1 MQVNGEEKIN
11 DATLPVLAHCLKDVD
26 TGRPTKAEL
35 WPREQAES
43 GLGLGVLGLLD
54 TESLGSAKLRPTG
67 ASYQAATRDL
77 LQLGTWVNQTKT
89 ANDLADKLEK
99 YEGGFETYEDE
110 EKAAAMSWF
119 VPSTAEEDLES
130 PREEL
135 NMPDDEGRDSD
146 ETKERGTREKAKGE
160 KLPFDIDLDLGLR
173 SFDSDDSNYS
183 DDGVKSYYI
192 ANVAKAKKAKEER
205 DALRVENS
213 KLKME
218 NERLLAQNGE
228 LMNAMRMA
236 DMMGCFDNLDK
247 EKSKDAEQKL
257 SK

>member
-1 MQVNGEEKIN
+1 MMFWTIH
-11 DATLPVLAHCLKDVD
+11 TIYFLK
-26 TGRPTKAEL
+26 A
-35 WPREQAES
+35 
-43 GLGLGVLGLLD
+43 LGPWL
-54 TESLGSAKLRPTG
+54 
-67 ASYQAATRDL
+67 ASYQKATRDL
-77 LQLGTWVNQTKT
+77 LQLGTWVNQVKT
-89 ANDLADKLEK
+89 PNVLADKLEK

-110 EKAAAMSWF
+110 EKARAVSWF
-119 VPSTAEEDLES
+119 VPSTAEEEDLES
-130 PREEL
+130 LKEEL
-135 NMPDDEGRDSD
+135 YMPDDEGRDSN
-146 ETKERGTREKAKGE
+146 ETKEEGAGEKAKGE

-192 ANVAKAKKAKEER
+192 ANVAKAKKAKDER

-228 LMNAMRMA
+228 LMDCVRMA
-236 DMMGCFDNLDK
+236 SLMGCFDNLDK
-247 EKSKDAEQKL
+247 EKSKDAKPKL

>member
-1 MQVNGEEKIN
+1 MLVGAVNR
-11 DATLPVLAHCLKDVD
+11 AVD
-26 TGRPTKAEL
+26 RTEFNYLCTGFCNKTTIRSSA
-35 WPREQAES
+35 
-43 GLGLGVLGLLD
+43 V
-54 TESLGSAKLRPTG
+54 GS
-67 ASYQAATRDL
+67 
-77 LQLGTWVNQTKT
+77 
-89 ANDLADKLEK
+89 
-99 YEGGFETYEDE
+99 EGGFETCEDE

-119 VPSTAEEDLES
+119 VPSIAEEDLES

-135 NMPDDEGRDSD
+135 NMPDDEGRNSD
-146 ETKERGTREKAKGE
+146 ETKERGAREKAKGE

-183 DDGVKSYYI
+183 DNDVKSYYI
-192 ANVAKAKKAKEER
+192 ANVAKAKKAKDER
-205 DALRVENS
+205 DALRVENG

-228 LMNAMRMA
+228 LLNAMRMA

>member
-1 MQVNGEEKIN
+1 MSSSKKKI
-11 DATLPVLAHCLKDVD
+11 
-26 TGRPTKAEL
+26 
-35 WPREQAES
+35 
-43 GLGLGVLGLLD
+43 
-54 TESLGSAKLRPTG
+54 LR
-67 ASYQAATRDL
+67 QR
-77 LQLGTWVNQTKT
+77 K

-119 VPSTAEEDLES
+119 VPSTAEGDLES

-135 NMPDDEGRDSD
+135 NMPDDKGRASD
-146 ETKERGTREKAKGE
+146 ETKEIGAREQARGE

-183 DDGVKSYYI
+183 NDGVKSYYI
-192 ANVAKAKKAKEER
+192 ANVAKAKKAKDER

-247 EKSKDAEQKL
+247 EKSKDAKPKL